1 MFDMRM
7 RRSDMNGNADNLKRD
22 ITRHLELLNES
33 KLKIVYQFVL
43 HLIK

>member
-1 MFDMRM
+1 MTKTTEKLR
-7 RRSDMNGNADNLKRD
+7 RD
-22 ITRHLELLNES
+22 ITRHLELLNEA

>member
-1 MFDMRM
+1 
-7 RRSDMNGNADNLKRD
+7 MNETTDNLKKD
-22 ITRHLELLNES
+22 ITRHLELLNEA